1 MSKYK
6 KLFLIKYMMENKIEN
21 KNKLNKCLKSY
32 LIGKKYFNIDDDKSF
47 EYFKQCIYLLND
59 IKENKVELNNE
70 IINIIDETET
80 ECSKYLTQSIE
91 TTIEKPLL
99 KAFNNQSH
107 EHIDIMFNLI
117 ETGNLEQLKKYKF
130 GEIDFNNKNSNGI
143 TSLHL
148 AIKYGDTNFLKQSFK
163 LGGLIDQTNHYGHT
177 LLEFACLEK
186 DPNMINFLMK
196 YGADMKKH
204 LLFREGKKYFNN
216 GNQIDIILLQK
227 IILETPYELLDKHE
241 YKIKH
246 LGFIFNYIDSNN
258 ILNIE
263 FADNTNSTISI
274 GKIYVKNLI
283 EKLDILI
290 DGFDNDSR
298 TTYINIL
305 KEELVY
311 DLSYKMCC
319 PKNKIEIILYN
330 LAPFINYGET
340 LKINWLISLEVKF
353 MILKI
358 LKKKVKINTKELKM
372 ELTESLYNC
381 YLKSEILPEGLLQI
395 IVLQWISK
403 IKV

>member
-1 MSKYK
+1 M
-6 KLFLIKYMMENKIEN
+6 EN
-21 KNKLNKCLKSY
+21 KNKINKCLKSY

-80 ECSKYLTQSIE
+80 ECSKYLTQSIQ
-91 TTIEKPLL
+91 TTIEKPLYNTI
-99 KAFNNQSH
+99 NNQSQ
-107 EHIDIMFNLI
+107 EHIDEIFNLI
-117 ETGNLEQLKKYKF
+117 ETGNLEQLKKYTF
-130 GEIDFNNKNSNGI
+130 GEINFNNKNSNGI

-163 LGGLIDQTNHYGHT
+163 LGGLIDQTNNYGHT
-177 LLEFACLEK
+177 LLEYACLEK
-186 DPNMINFLMK
+186 DPNIINFLMK

-204 LLFREGKKYFNN
+204 LLFREGDTKYFNN

-227 IILETPYELLDKHE
+227 IILETSCSSLNLNK
-241 YKIKH
+241 YKIKY
-246 LGFIFNYIDSNN
+246 LEFIFNYLNGDDT
-258 ILNIE
+258 LNIE
-263 FADNTNSTISI
+263 LADKTNSSISI
-274 GKIYVKNLI
+274 SKIHIKSLI

-290 DGFDNDSR
+290 DTFDDDSR

-311 DLSYKMCC
+311 DLCFKFCC
-319 PKNKIEIILYN
+319 PKTKIEIILYN
-330 LAPFINYGET
+330 LVPFINYGET

-353 MILKI
+353 IILKI

-372 ELTESLYNC
+372 ELTELLYNS
-381 YLKSEILPEGLLQI
+381 YLKSEIIPEGLLQI